1 MILDK
6 VDITAY
12 KYQFSNNLLLEE
24 RNFFNYTN
32 PSVLVSSLNIKSY
45 LLDLGQLQFSFD
57 DTTENSYHLIPSEI
71 NFTVASVTAITD
83 FFGLYDSDIYNRFK
97 IEIKYNGLVIWLGII
112 NPDSFK
118 QTYKPSPD
126 SYRLSFTS
134 FGLEKEFSDYFKA
147 KFLTLLETS
156 DPDTD
161 PDEFLGIYFMRF
173 ADVLKEQFGT
183 SIIYELESNISDF
196 RVALDDVIS
205 NSYQSKYYPITFI
218 KAGFNNIVDLKET
231 KWEWFKKTLSAMG
244 WVFYFRGD
252 TMVIKN
258 RRSLLSSNYNILS
271 SVLLEWEYNKQ
282 FAETGYNHI
291 FVPDSVDIATGS
303 GLAYINSGLLAGID
317 SMYGQRGYLFSDL
330 TQNYLETTPFRDYAP
345 SGILSNYDWIWE
357 NNQNITL
364 YTDDDGNL
372 IIKNALTTSAGTSFA
387 YTGSINYL
395 NADRIL
401 KLDTGKS
408 GGRIETVLGN
418 QVLQG
423 NNIYDPSGKTFDL
436 YQITD
441 INYANALYRYN
452 DTTDKYETYQD
463 YMRTS
468 QALYNFTSMLQSK
481 SIKRVK
487 AKVKSLLLNNKEDNF
502 YFDSTE
508 IPNAVKFSL
517 NSISYDLINEI
528 TTLELEQN
536 V

>member
-1 MILDK
+1 MILDNIN
-6 VDITAY
+6 ITCY
-12 KYQFSNNLLLEE
+12 KYQFSSNLLLEE

-32 PSVLVSSLNIKSY
+32 PPVLVSSINLKSY
-45 LLDLGQLQFSFD
+45 LLDIGQLQFSFD

-83 FFGLYDSDIYNRFK
+83 FFSLYDSDIYNRYK
-97 IEIKYNGLVIWLGII
+97 VEIKYNGLVIWLGII

-118 QTYKPSPD
+118 QSYRPSPD

-134 FGLEKEFSDYFKA
+134 FGLEKEFSDYFKT
-147 KFLTLLETS
+147 KFLDAVTTFTPDDSLGINYTNFVTLLG
-156 DPDTD
+156 
-161 PDEFLGIYFMRF
+161 L
-173 ADVLKEQFGT
+173 VFGN
-183 SIIYELESNISDF
+183 SIIYEADSDISNF
-196 RVALDDVIS
+196 RVAHDDSLIKTKTS
-205 NSYQSKYYPITFI
+205 LYYPIVFV

-231 KWEWFKKTLSAMG
+231 KFDWFKKTLSAMG

-252 TMVIKN
+252 TMIIKN
-258 RRSLLSSNYNILS
+258 RRSLLGSNYNILS

-282 FAETGYNHI
+282 FAESGYNHI
-291 FVPDSVDIATGS
+291 FIPDSTDITTGS
-303 GLAYINSGLLAGID
+303 GLATNVSGDLSGLD
-317 SMYGQRGYLFSDL
+317 MYGQRGYLFSDL
-330 TQNYLETTPFRDYAP
+330 TQNYLESTPFRNWQVNPALGSSSY
-345 SGILSNYDWIWE
+345 LWIWE
-357 NNQNITL
+357 NAQNVTV
-364 YTDDDGNL
+364 YVDDDGNL
-372 IIKNALTTSAGTSFA
+372 IVQNALTTNAGNTFN

-395 NADRIL
+395 NNDRIL

-408 GGRIETVLGN
+408 KGRLNTSNPPLLN
-418 QVLQG
+418 G
-423 NNIYDPSGKTFDL
+423 NNIYDPNEKTFDL

-441 INYANALYRYN
+441 INYGNALYRYDN
-452 DTTDKYETYQD
+452 NTQKYTTYQD

-468 QALYNFTSMLQSK
+468 QALYNFSSMLQSK

-487 AKVKSLLLNNKEDNF
+487 AKVKSLLLDNKEDNF